1 MAPLNQADLLLNT
14 ETDDN
19 DQYITTFK
27 AKIAYQK
34 QLFITYVN
42 SQMAFEDFQKEV
54 REVCCISLEVSGMFR
69 IYDFNVSEGQQFL
82 TCHHHVAI
90 NNQINLIIFL
100 ESIHN

>member
-14 ETDDN
+14 ETDEK

-42 SQMAFEDFQKEV
+42 SQMTFEDFQKEV
-54 REVCCISLEVSGMFR
+54 REVCCISLEVSGMLR
-69 IYDFNVSEGQQFL
+69 IYILNVIE
-82 TCHHHVAI
+82 TCHHHVAT
-90 NNQINLIIFL
+90 NNQINLIFFL

>member
-1 MAPLNQADLLLNT
+1 MAPLNQTDLLLKT

-42 SQMAFEDFQKEV
+42 SQMTYEDFQKEV
-54 REVCCISLEVSGMFR
+54 REVCCISLEVCCMFR
-69 IYDFNVSEGQQFL
+69 IYGFNEQ
-82 TCHHHVAI
+82 
-90 NNQINLIIFL
+90 
-100 ESIHN
+100 

>member
-69 IYDFNVSEGQQFL
+69 IYVSMYLKGSNF
-82 TCHHHVAI
+82 
-90 NNQINLIIFL
+90 
-100 ESIHN
+100 

>member
-1 MAPLNQADLLLNT
+1 MAPLNKADLLLNT

-42 SQMAFEDFQKEV
+42 SQMTFEDFQKEV
-54 REVCCISLEVSGMFR
+54 REVCCISLEVCYMFQ
-69 IYDFNVSEGQQFL
+69 IYDLNVPEF
-82 TCHHHVAI
+82 HHHVATI
-90 NNQINLIIFL
+90 NQVNLIFF
-100 ESIHN
+100 SRVYSQSNG

>member
-14 ETDDN
+14 ETDNN

-42 SQMAFEDFQKEV
+42 SQMTYEDFQKEV

-69 IYDFNVSEGQQFL
+69 IYVFNVSEGQQFL
-82 TCHHHVAI
+82 CHHHVAI
-90 NNQINLIIFL
+90 NNQINLIFFL

>member
-1 MAPLNQADLLLNT
+1 MAPLNKADLLLNT

-42 SQMAFEDFQKEV
+42 SQMTFEDFQKEV
-54 REVCCISLEVSGMFR
+54 REVCCISLEVCYMFQ
-69 IYDFNVSEGQQFL
+69 IYDFNVPEGHQLF
-82 TCHHHVAI
+82 TPRSYH
-90 NNQINLIIFL
+90 
-100 ESIHN
+100 

>member
-14 ETDDN
+14 ETDNN

-54 REVCCISLEVSGMFR
+54 REVCCISLEVSGMLR
-69 IYDFNVSEGQQFL
+69 ISVLNVLEGQQFL
-82 TCHHHVAI
+82 
-90 NNQINLIIFL
+90 NL
-100 ESIHN
+100 SPPRSYQ

>member
-14 ETDDN
+14 ETDNN
-19 DQYITTFK
+19 DQYITTLK

-42 SQMAFEDFQKEV
+42 SQMTFEDFQKEV
-54 REVCCISLEVSGMFR
+54 REVCCISLEVSGMLR
-69 IYDFNVSEGQQFL
+69 IYILNVIEGQQFL
-82 TCHHHVAI
+82 CHHHVAT
-90 NNQINLIIFL
+90 NNQINLIFFL

>member
-1 MAPLNQADLLLNT
+1 MAPLNQADLLLKT

-19 DQYITTFK
+19 EYITTFK

-42 SQMAFEDFQKEV
+42 SQMTYEDFQKEV
-54 REVCCISLEVSGMFR
+54 REVCCISLEVCCMFR
-69 IYDFNVSEGQQFL
+69 IYGFNEHEGQHFL
-82 TCHHHVAI
+82 CHHHVATD
-90 NNQINLIIFL
+90 NQINLIFFL

>member
-14 ETDDN
+14 ETDNN

-42 SQMAFEDFQKEV
+42 SQMTFEDFQKEV

-69 IYDFNVSEGQQFL
+69 IYVFNVSEGQ
-82 TCHHHVAI
+82 HHHVAI
-90 NNQINLIIFL
+90 NNQINLIFFL